1 MSLVEEFFKQYDELS
16 IRYGKESN
24 IFRLQGADRP
34 ETVVT
39 QISSSRRN
47 NMMPSPIY
55 LIYLEGLLDDEFLLE
70 CMDYYLENAK
80 RVSRVAREAREQFA
94 EGDDNLIGSIV
105 LKKPSK
111 RRVAIKEYYK
121 ERVLKLGL

>member
-16 IRYGKESN
+16 VRYGKESN
-24 IFRLQGADRP
+24 IFRMQDADRP

-39 QISSSRRN
+39 QISLSRRK

-55 LIYLEGLLDDEFLLE
+55 LIYLEGLLDDEFILE

-80 RVSRVAREAREQFA
+80 RVSKVAREAMEQFA
-94 EGDDNLIGSIV
+94 EGDDIPIGSII

-121 ERVLKLGL
+121 ERALKLGL